1 MNVSFSLW
9 LLIICSKQAY
19 SIEQTQGKEIGRDWE
34 VGGLVCS
41 NPPKTRHMRHT
52 VLVLIREPILQ
63 DKSEMEGRF
72 GGEGDEGGGTE
83 EEEREGGKSESEKLR
98 ERDGRVLI

>member
-1 MNVSFSLW
+1 MVLNHLLQASL
-9 LLIICSKQAY
+9 LYRTDS
-19 SIEQTQGKEIGRDWE
+19 GKREKDWE

-41 NPPKTRHMRHT
+41 NPPKTTHKRHT

-72 GGEGDEGGGTE
+72 GGEGDEGGGIE
-83 EEEREGGKSESEKLR
+83 EEKRE
-98 ERDGRVLI
+98 